1 MIKSR
6 RCLGCLESN
15 HHRFARC
22 VGGGLQL
29 IDAEAHRKA
38 IDAFLDVVDTD
49 ITSSAAAVAVSD
61 MLHEIL
67 VLTRLHKP
75 PCCDIRL

>member
-1 MIKSR
+1 M
-6 RCLGCLESN
+6 
-15 HHRFARC
+15 
-22 VGGGLQL
+22 QL
-29 IDAEAHRKA
+29 IDAEAHRET

-49 ITSSAAAVAVSD
+49 IAGSAAAVAVSD
-61 MLHEIL
+61 VLYGIL

>member
-1 MIKSR
+1 MR
-6 RCLGCLESN
+6 
-15 HHRFARC
+15 
-22 VGGGLQL
+22 LQL
-29 IDAEAHRKA
+29 IDAEAHGKA

-61 MLHEIL
+61 MLYEIL

-75 PCCDIRL
+75 HCCDIRL